1 MPGTRIRGRGVG
13 GRGRRGAAAGR
24 GRNTVPDPLVQA
36 NVSGKLD
43 SQNVLRARVWARL
56 WSELGYRFRLASM
69 CCTSIHTL

>member
-36 NVSGKLD
+36 IVSGKLD
-43 SQNVLRARVWARL
+43 SKNFRARDWASL
-56 WSELGYRFRLASM
+56 WSE
-69 CCTSIHTL
+69 